1 MPLNSSIEFAVE
13 RTNNDQFS
21 LIPTERKQEYNKTRL
36 TARYCK
42 EKRRMEKIFKYV
54 VAFIYSESN

>member
-21 LIPTERKQEYNKTRL
+21 LIPTERQRETRL
-36 TARYCK
+36 TASN
-42 EKRRMEKIFKYV
+42 
-54 VAFIYSESN
+54 YSEMD